1 MDKYRGEMFYRGQ
14 PMSDIMA
21 ADYDRLKYF
30 DGWSA
35 MIRRAD
41 MKAYNDARNKKGR

>member
-1 MDKYRGEMFYRGQ
+1 MGEMFYRGQ
-14 PMSDIMA
+14 PMSEIIA
-21 ADYDRLKYF
+21 ASYDTLKYF

-41 MKAYNDARNKKGR
+41 MKAYNDLRKGK

>member
-1 MDKYRGEMFYRGQ
+1 MGEMFYREQ
-14 PMSDIMA
+14 PMSEILA
-21 ADYDRLKYF
+21 ASYDTLRYF

-41 MKAYNDARNKKGR
+41 MKAYNASRKGK

>member
-1 MDKYRGEMFYRGQ
+1 MGEMFYRGQ
-14 PMSDIMA
+14 SMSEIEA
-21 ADYDRLKYF
+21 ASYDRLRYF

-41 MKAYNDARNKKGR
+41 MKAYNDSRNWKGK